1 MPCAEFS
8 MSSSKSSVYKPT
20 GKNDSS
26 VTCQIHSDS
35 RNDTMGE
42 DLKQPTDSE
51 KNEEK
56 PTSSEARPKE
66 GASHISSGNASDAC
80 YF

>member
-1 MPCAEFS
+1 
-8 MSSSKSSVYKPT
+8 MSSSKSSVFKPT

-26 VTCQIHSDS
+26 MTTQIHNDS
-35 RNDTMGE
+35 RNDTMDD
-42 DLKQPTDSE
+42 DLKQPTHSE

-66 GASHISSGNASDAC
+66 GVSHISSGTMQVMFAI
-80 YF
+80 